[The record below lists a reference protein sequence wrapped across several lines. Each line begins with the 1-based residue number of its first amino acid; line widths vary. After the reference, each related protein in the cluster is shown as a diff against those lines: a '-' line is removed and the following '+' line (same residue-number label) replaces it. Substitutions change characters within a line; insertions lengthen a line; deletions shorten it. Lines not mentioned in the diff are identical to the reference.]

1 MVVVGFVWLPIPAH
15 AATVTSGKCVVNVDN
30 SSGVTAVESGKFC
43 YVAFK
48 STGIN
53 YSWTRPSGVTSVD
66 LLVVAGG
73 GGGGARHAGGGGAGG
88 LIQEQNVSVSATSL
102 TVAVGAGG
110 SGAPAQGNGIGANG
124 SNGNN
129 STISGSGLTTRTA
142 IGGGGGTQ
150 ATVGLNGGSGGGGGC
165 CIAGTSSGTVG
176 QGNAGSPGA
185 TASNL
190 WVGGGGGGA
199 GAAATAGNA
208 TTWVG
213 GIGGAGASVSWIS
226 TTVRASLSVGVESA
240 GASYFAGGG
249 GGGTAVNGTGG
260 SGGVG
265 GGAAGTTYNGTVNHA
280 TVNTG
285 GGGGGG
291 GYYADNT
298 SPAGGNGGSGV
309 VVLRYVK
316 PSPLLSYNASDINS
330 YNPTNAAA
338 VNDLSTGSVND
349 GTIITGA
356 NGQTPTFN
364 AATGAWQFAGDG
376 STMNGP
382 YIDVGNL
389 DTTAFNTNGMTV
401 DFDADFGTAN
411 NWERIIDFS
420 AGGSNNNNILVARVG
435 TTNDLTLQIYM
446 GTSVNSCTYVNGLSG
461 VTGLNRWI
469 IHIDGANC
477 RMYKNGTSVYTQAFT
492 AKPNAGVTLVD
503 NFIGRSNWVDASFE
517 GSIRSINIYAAA
529 LTPSEV
535 EDFTYKTVTSDSLVG
550 GATTVIQTRYTSGT
564 ITLPTPA
571 ARTGYIFTGWY
582 DSSTF
587 ANNVGVGGAA
597 FAPAT
602 TTTLYAGWRT
612 VDSSVTGNLVINFD
626 ATNLTSFPSAGTS
639 ARSIWPSVN
648 QIAAASVTGTSR
660 DTANSPGAMVLPTG
674 NAASVVSFGAGGVAN
689 ISGAITYETWVKFST
704 YNQGAGAWNV
714 VASHWFSGSA
724 GGAASDWHFGI
735 LSDKLQVNA
744 GASNIAVG
752 SKTWSTAD
760 VGKWYHL
767 AFTIDASNNLQLY
780 INGKPDGASVP
791 NMAHA
796 PNASALLWIGDGRT
810 TSPRMQGYISR
821 ARLYDAALSSSQ
833 LLSNYSFE
841 ASTFGIGPYSL
852 NYAAGPDGTGA
863 SQTTSYNAG
872 ASVTLA
878 GAGAGFT
885 RTGYTITGW
894 TTSSTSGAAQTYAA
908 GATISMD
915 STITLYPVW
924 TANSATVTYN
934 YNGAT
939 GGNSVTSATYSTGGA
954 AITLPTPTRT
964 GYTFAGWYSDSGFTT
979 QVAGPISPTVNITL
993 YAKWTSGSFTI
1004 TYTYNGATGG
1014 NSTTTSTYVTGAPAV
1029 TLPTPT
1035 KTGYT
1040 FAGWYAES
1048 TFSTLVSGA
1057 QSPTSNMTLYAKW
1070 TANTYTLTYTYNGA
1084 TGGNGTTSATF
1095 TSGGSA
1101 ITLPTPIRTGYTFAG
1116 WYAES
1121 TFSTLISGAQSPTAD
1136 ATLYAKWTAN
1146 TYTITYNY
1154 NGATGGNGTT
1164 SATFTSGGSAVTLPT
1179 PTKTGYTFAG
1189 WYAESIFTNLVSGP
1203 QSPTADVTLY
1213 AKWTANTYTLTYTY
1227 NGATGGNGTTSAT
1240 FTSGGSAITLP
1251 TPTKTGYTFAGWFA
1265 ESTFNTQVS
1274 GPQSPTADATLYAKW
1289 TANTYTLTYNYNGAT
1304 GGNGTSSATFT
1315 SGGSAITLPTPTKAG
1330 YTFAGWFA
1338 ESTFNTQVS
1347 GPQSPTADA
1356 TLYAKWTANTYT
1368 ITYSYNGATGGNSTL
1383 TSSFTSGSTAI
1394 TLPTPTRTGYTFAGW
1409 YSEALLTNLVSG
1421 PQSPTA
1427 DATLYAKWTANT
1439 YTLTY
1444 TYNGATG
1451 GNGSSTG
1458 SYTTGGSAITLPTPT
1473 KTGYAFAGWFAEST
1487 FSTQVSG
1494 TQTPLADATLYAK
1507 WTAINYTLT
1516 YNTNNAT
1523 SGSAPTD
1530 ATNYNIGGNAVVAGN
1545 TGSLARTGYSF
1556 AGWALAA
1563 DGSGTVYQSG
1573 QALAFGAANQ
1583 TLYAKWSADTYTVTY
1598 NTNGA
1603 TGTQANASDSYTTG
1617 GTAVTLSAV
1626 GTMAKTGYT
1635 FSGWSTSAAGSVLS
1649 GTFTTTSNVTLYA
1662 IWAVRSIAV
1671 TYGKGSASSASF
1683 ISFPANTSGNYGTR
1697 ITLSN
1702 NIDSSVSYSSSTYA
1716 FVGWNDG
1723 NSLYQPGAQYLLGAT
1738 DVTFTA
1744 VWVQAYG
1751 VRYIFNGG
1759 NAANGSS
1766 AIDAECL
1773 VVGNL
1778 CTDQQLITAN
1788 AAPTR
1793 AGYTFTGW
1801 TDQSGNSIAAG
1812 SSFRVTLTSFLLYAG
1827 WQAISYAITYAPA
1840 GGSST
1845 PTQASLNYGDTFTL
1859 ANAITRTGYD
1869 FAGWRDGSTTYGAGA
1884 TYTVGLSPITLT
1896 AQWTPKVYQVTYDWN
1911 GGTGTSVSPVSYTVG
1926 TTGITLALVGDHV
1939 KDGYQFGGW
1948 ALTIGGDAVASPFV
1962 PTGSTMLYA
1971 IWGAGSYSVTLE
1983 PNYGSSANSV
1993 VTVANGS
2000 STVLPTLTR
2009 SNFVFDGWYTA
2020 STGGTKVG
2028 NGGASYTPAAS
2039 RTLYAR
2045 WIQSSLFGVIDNL
2058 SRVSTITASNSVD
2071 STYAGTNGGSGVS
2084 VTVPRGSLPAGTVI
2098 NLDLITDTT
2107 YAQSILTSPNS
2118 YILSLAVSW
2127 LALDETVPN
2136 TAAGKP
2142 ISLTL
2147 TNSNIRAGALIYSVQ
2162 NGVATL
2168 LGTATTNGSLT
2179 VQLTSDPSL
2188 YVVQTLPS
2196 APQSIASSV
2205 TSNSATITWS
2215 APNSDGGAAIA
2226 GYTVTLDTGA
2236 TCSTALL
2243 TCTFSNLSA
2252 GTNYSA
2258 TVVATNAVGS
2268 SVTGTIAFSPV
2279 VPVVAPTPPPTPTPV
2294 PTPTPTPTPTPKPE
2308 PKPEPTPEPTPV
2320 PAKPVVVPVPPLQ
2333 VVVKVLP
2340 DSTPVLSGKKIVEP
2354 ITFAADSSALSAA
2367 AVASIKA
2374 LAKSLAGKSGWL
2386 LVTGFVKDV
2395 GLPKAQVKKLAAAR
2409 ALAVSKQLS
2418 KLKIP
2423 VKIGFLGYG
2432 PFNTKTPTS
2441 SDRKVEVRWVP
2452 AS

>member
-1 MVVVGFVWLPIPAH
+1 MVAVGFVWLPIPAH

-30 SSGVTAVESGKFC
+30 TSGVTAVESGKFC

-150 ATVGLNGGSGGGGGC
+150 AVVGLNGGSGGGGSC
-165 CIAGTSSGTVG
+165 CIAGTSSGTAG

-280 TVNTG
+280 TANTG

-291 GYYADNT
+291 GYYYDNT

-330 YNPTNAAA
+330 YNPSNAAA
-338 VNDLSTGSVND
+338 VNDLANGSVND

-356 NGQTPTFN
+356 NGQTPTFS
-364 AATGAWQFAGDG
+364 ASTGAWQFAGDG

-435 TTNDLTLQIYM
+435 TTNDLALQIYN
-446 GTSVNSCTYVNGLSG
+446 GTTVNSCSYSNALLG
-461 VTGLNRWI
+461 VTGFNRWI
-469 IHIDGANC
+469 IHIDGTTC
-477 RMYKNGTSVYTQAFT
+477 RMYKNGTLAYSVGFT
-492 AKPNAGVTLVD
+492 AKPYAGLTLVD
-503 NFIGRSNWVDASFE
+503 NFIGRSNWADASFE

-535 EDFTYKTVTSDSLVG
+535 EDFTYKTVTSDSMVG
-550 GATTVIQTRYTSGT
+550 GASTVIQTRYTSGS
-564 ITLPTPA
+564 ITLPTPV
-571 ARTGYIFTGWY
+571 ARAGYTFTGWF
-582 DSSTF
+582 DSNTF
-587 ANNVGVGGAA
+587 SNKIADAGATYV
-597 FAPAT
+597 PT
-602 TTTLYAGWRT
+602 TSLTLYGGWKT
-612 VDSSVTGNLVINFD
+612 AEPSGNLVVNID
-626 ATNLTSFPSAGTS
+626 GTNLISVPSSPNTIKSVYPASSSISSS
-639 ARSIWPSVN
+639 AVAY
-648 QIAAASVTGTSR
+648 IAR
-660 DTANSPGAMVLPTG
+660 DTANSPGAIDMTG
-674 NAASVVSFGAGGVAN
+674 VSGSYVNMGASNAATF
-689 ISGAITYETWVKFST
+689 SGAITYETWFKCT
-704 YNQGAGAWNV
+704 AYRGAGTWNIL
-714 VASHWFSGSA
+714 ATHWFSSYS
-724 GGAASDWHFGI
+724 GGAANQDWHFGI
-735 LSDKLQVNA
+735 YDGKLRLNA
-744 GASNIAVG
+744 GTAFIDGNYAFSNSDCANN
-752 SKTWSTAD
+752 
-760 VGKWYHL
+760 KWML
-767 AFTIDASNNLQLY
+767 LGFTIDASGNGQLY
-780 INGKPDGASVP
+780 INGRPDGTLRSGLVRDWNTTAIL
-791 NMAHA
+791 M
-796 PNASALLWIGDGRT
+796 IGDGRANAHARGYY
-810 TSPRMQGYISR
+810 SRM
-821 ARLYDAALSSSQ
+821 RLYNTALTSTQ
-833 LLSNYSFE
+833 VLANYNSE
-841 ASTFGIGPYSL
+841 AVTYGMGPYNL
-852 NYAAGPDGTGA
+852 NYAPGPNGTGSNITA
-863 SQTTSYNAG
+863 TYNAG
-872 ASVTLA
+872 SLVTLG
-878 GAGAGFT
+878 GANTAFT
-885 RTGYTITGW
+885 RTGYNISGW
-894 TTSSTSGAAQTYAA
+894 TTSSTSGAAKTHDLNSSIYLD
-908 GATISMD
+908 ATL
-915 STITLYPVW
+915 TLYPVW
-924 TANSATVTYN
+924 AANVATVTYN

-939 GGNSVTSATYSTGGA
+939 GGNTVTTDSFATGGT
-954 AITLPTPTRT
+954 AITLPTPTKT
-964 GYTFAGWYSDSGFTT
+964 GYTFGGWYSDSGFTT
-979 QVAGPISPTVNITL
+979 QVTGPISPTVNITL

-1394 TLPTPTRTGYTFAGW
+1394 TLPTPTKTGYTFAGW

-1473 KTGYAFAGWFAEST
+1473 KTGYTFAGWFAEST

-1556 AGWALAA
+1556 AGWTLAA

-1583 TLYAKWSADTYTVTY
+1583 TLYAKWSADTYTITY

-1759 NAANGSS
+1759 TAANGSS

-2215 APNSDGGAAIA
+2215 SPNSDGGAAIT

-2418 KLKIP
+2418 KLKIQ